1 MVTKQNLTK
10 MSVDELLKLRD
21 DVGAALQDRASQMQ
35 RNLAQLHDW
44 ATPGNGRR
52 MGRGSALAG
61 RKVPIKYRDKSGN
74 HWSGRGA
81 QPRWMMAAI
90 KAGAKR
96 EDFLVD
102 KSSVKKGRSKKRR
115 AKK

>member
-1 MVTKQNLTK
+1 MATKQNLGS

-21 DVGAALQDRASQMQ
+21 DVGTALRDRASKMQ

-52 MGRGSALAG
+52 MGRVSAMKN
-61 RKVPIKYRDKSGN
+61 RKVPVKYRDKSGN

-81 QPRWMMAAI
+81 EPRWMTAAI
-90 KAGAKR
+90 KDGAKR
-96 EDFLVD
+96 EDFLID
-102 KSSVKKGRSKKRR
+102 KSAVTKEARKKRR